1 MLSLTL
7 SLFLA
12 AAPAPAELTVDVKPA
27 GVKVEVDGQHH
38 SVKEGQ
44 VKLKVKA
51 GRHLVRLSFNGDAH
65 TEEVELKA
73 GEKKTWAWSFEETKS
88 GTLPTDDSPTPSVE

>member
-7 SLFLA
+7 SLLLA
-12 AAPAPAELTVDVKPA
+12 AAPAELTLDVKPE
-27 GVKVEVDGQHH
+27 GVKVEVDGQRRPAR
-38 SVKEGQ
+38 EGQ

-51 GRHLVRLSFNGDAH
+51 GRHLVRLSFHGDSH
-65 TEEVELKA
+65 TEEISVKA

-88 GTLPTDDSPTPSVE
+88 GAQPTADAPTPTAE

>member
-7 SLFLA
+7 SLLLTA
-12 AAPAPAELTVDVKPA
+12 APAELTVGVKPE
-27 GVKVEVDGQHH
+27 GVKVEVDGTRH

-51 GRHLVRLSFNGDAH
+51 GKHLVRLSFNGDAH

-73 GEKKTWAWSFEETKS
+73 GEKKTWSWSFEETKS
-88 GTLPTDDSPTPSVE
+88 GTMPTDDSPTPSVE

>member
-12 AAPAPAELTVDVKPA
+12 AAPAELTLDVKPE
-27 GVKVEVDGQHH
+27 GVKVEFDGQRRPA
-38 SVKEGQ
+38 KEGQ

-51 GRHLVRLSFNGDAH
+51 GRHVVRLSFHGDAH
-65 TEEVELKA
+65 TEEIVVKA

-88 GTLPTDDSPTPSVE
+88 GTAPTSDQPTPAVE